1 MVSLGYRI
9 DGGSPAPEPP
19 RPSGSASAV
28 GCVLAVTGC
37 GMTARSL
44 SRLVTSAVAVL
55 DLRSAPIVRLLMPSP
70 ALCPSL
76 GHHDHYGPLG
86 RGDHCRDP
94 DVGSVGFV

>member
-1 MVSLGYRI
+1 MRGNRFPPPLFLVSPMVSLGYRI
-9 DGGSPAPEPP
+9 DGGSPAPVPP

-55 DLRSAPIVRLLMPSP
+55 DLRSAPLTPLQLLLP
-70 ALCPSL
+70 
-76 GHHDHYGPLG
+76 
-86 RGDHCRDP
+86 
-94 DVGSVGFV
+94 VQ